1 MQTKWPLLALT
12 AFALLPGAAGLPGPA
27 GTDGPDPTWLQW
39 NPTTRT
45 TTFKLVAGIPGRA
58 KSPFNF
64 NGYTDGE
71 LILTVPLGSSV
82 VMNFVNED
90 GTPHSAQVI
99 ADAKPLPNMA
109 LDQSAIPRAYTRS
122 ASEGIAQF
130 GTDVMRF
137 KANPAGSYLIFCGVP
152 GHGLSGMWIRL
163 QVSADLEAPTM
174 TESQT
179 N

>member
-1 MQTKWPLLALT
+1 MQRKWSMLALT
-12 AFALLPGAAGLPGPA
+12 AVVFLPGSTRIPA
-27 GTDGPDPTWLQW
+27 SGGTVEPDPTWLTW

-71 LILTVPLGSSV
+71 LTLTVPTGSTV
-82 VMNFVNED
+82 VMNFVND
-90 GTPHSAQVI
+90 DDTPHSAQVI
-99 ADAKPLPNMA
+99 PDAKPLPNMA
-109 LDQSAIPRAYTRS
+109 VDQPAIPRAYTRS

-130 GTDVMRF
+130 GTDVIRF
-137 KANPAGSYLIFCGVP
+137 KAVPVGSYLIFCGVP
-152 GHGLSGMWIRL
+152 GHGLSGMWIRFKISEDL
-163 QVSADLEAPTM
+163 QAPTM
-174 TESQT
+174 TESRT